1 MFLLFFLL
9 QAKMKKKLNIIP
21 LTLTL
26 TDLADIPERHLVGS
40 GFPLTG
46 VEGVETV
53 SEVRFWASQADGVFQ
68 GTSDSRYLALP
79 GLCATCINIS
89 VKLPDRGIRLLVLG
103 IA

>member
-1 MFLLFFLL
+1 MCWPFFPKK
-9 QAKMKKKLNIIP
+9 QTKKLNIF
-21 LTLTL
+21 LSKSTLTN
-26 TDLADIPERHLVGS
+26 LADIPERHLVGS
-40 GFPLTG
+40 GCPLTG
-46 VEGVETV
+46 VEGVESV

-79 GLCATCINIS
+79 GLCPTCINIS